1 MYYIMNKDIIIM
13 SFEFV
18 KNGLGIYE
26 PVTAEG
32 QLPDMFSRISLKQWL
47 EMRRSAKHRT
57 EIRKLLKSLGMLSLK
72 GFIDVTYGLTL
83 TDTFWVKPADSKLNW
98 NEVSLYKNKFN
109 DIIANSAFLGS
120 IPEFQLKTT
129 SPEYGTD
136 GMLPKCWVRR
146 ENDIYLL
153 KGGIK
158 GFWNSS
164 NEPYSEYFAS
174 QLADALKLNHV
185 HYNIELYHNRTVS
198 SCRLITSEKVSMF
211 PSVFLFSECSDIS
224 DYMKSVDNKGFSER
238 FREMLVF
245 DALIFNYDRHLGNM
259 QFLYDADTLDI
270 IDIAPIFDNGAGL
283 ASRCRAD
290 EFDSICNYCQSKVPF
305 AYDSFDDMLEFLMS
319 DSLYNRLQNIRDFE
333 FIPDK
338 NIPYDSKRL
347 DILNRFIQTRIAEI
361 IRLADSQ

>member
-1 MYYIMNKDIIIM
+1 M

-26 PVTAEG
+26 PVVAEG
-32 QLPDMFSRISLKQWL
+32 KLPNMFSRISLKQWL

-83 TDTFWVKPADSKLNW
+83 TDTFWIRPAESKLYW

-120 IPEFQLKTT
+120 IPDFRLKTT

-146 ENDIYLL
+146 EDDIYLL

-158 GFWNSS
+158 GFWDSS

-174 QLADALKLNHV
+174 QLANSLKLNHV
-185 HYNIELYHNRTVS
+185 HYNIELYHSSTVS
-198 SCRLITSEKVSMF
+198 SCRLVTSEKVSMF
-211 PSVFLFSECSDIS
+211 PSVFLFAECSDIS
-224 DYMKSVDNKGFSER
+224 NYMKIVDNTGFSER

-283 ASRCRAD
+283 ASRYRTD
-290 EFDSICNYCQSKVPF
+290 KFDNIYSYCQSKVPF
-305 AYDSFDDMLEFLMS
+305 AYDSFDDMLGFLMS
-319 DSLYNRLQNIRDFE
+319 DRLYNKLRNVMDFE
-333 FIPDK
+333 FISDE
-338 NIPYDSKRL
+338 NISYNPKRL
-347 DILNRFIQTRIAEI
+347 DSLNRLIRIRIAEI
-361 IRLADSQ
+361 IRLADSY